1 MLGFAAGSLTTL
13 AFIPQVIQI
22 WRSKSANDISWGMFV
37 IFSVG
42 VALWLAYG
50 IALNE
55 LPLIIANAVTLALAL
70 LILFLKWFYRKTS
83 PQSAR
88 ALPD

>member
-1 MLGFAAGSLTTL
+1 MDVVTMLGFAAGSLTTL

-70 LILFLKWFYRKTS
+70 LILFLKWFYQKR
-83 PQSAR
+83 PA
-88 ALPD
+88 